1 MRMKHRRRTVHAETI
16 APWLALS
23 FILLLWWMGAQVMSW
38 YRPGVRSPLGSVR
51 SAPAVESKKIAKPVD
66 APAAPAVAPLR
77 PGEATMSADSGIS
90 GGDITDLQSRR
101 LTIPVEG
108 IPASALVSSFHD
120 SRGGRE
126 HEAID
131 ILAPRG
137 THVLAVEDGKVAKLF
152 TSDAGGLT
160 VYQFDP
166 AERFVYYYAHLDSYA
181 SGLKEGNP
189 IKRGELIGYVG
200 TTGNAPKNTPHLH
213 FAISKLDADH
223 RWWGGKALDPYL
235 VWRDTEN

>member
-1 MRMKHRRRTVHAETI
+1 MKAKRRRRSIRAETI
-16 APWLALS
+16 APWVALS
-23 FILLLWWMGAQVMSW
+23 FILLLWWAGAQALNW
-38 YRPGVRSPLGSVR
+38 YRPGIRSPLGSRR
-51 SAPAVESKKIAKPVD
+51 SAPAVEPNKIAKPID
-66 APAAPAVAPLR
+66 APAPRAVATSGPR
-77 PGEATMSADSGIS
+77 EATISADSGIFGS
-90 GGDITDLQSRR
+90 DINDLRSRG
-101 LTIPVEG
+101 LMIPVEG

-137 THVLAVEDGKVAKLF
+137 TRVLAVEDGKVAKLF

-160 VYQFDP
+160 VYEFDP

-181 SGLKEGNP
+181 SGLKDGAP
-189 IKRGELIGYVG
+189 LKRGDVVGYVG

-213 FAISKLDADH
+213 FAISKLGADH
-223 RWWGGKALDPYL
+223 RWWGGAALDPYL
-235 VWRDTEN
+235 IWKDSAN